1 MRYIHLLPEQAR
13 MLERIR
19 RRSQKPRVRDRAL
32 ALLLSYQGQSVPQL
46 ARFFGVHPNTVINW
60 FNAFER
66 WGLVG
71 LYDAPRTGRR
81 PKLTQ
86 EQAKQVKIWVKDNP
100 QQLDRVASQVA
111 EVFKKSVSRWTL
123 KRIVKG
129 QGMTWRRVRRG
140 MPKQEDEAV
149 LEKKSRS

>member
-1 MRYIHLLPEQAR
+1 M
-13 MLERIR
+13 
-19 RRSQKPRVRDRAL
+19 
-32 ALLLSYQGQSVPQL
+32 
-46 ARFFGVHPNTVINW
+46 
-60 FNAFER
+60 
-66 WGLVG
+66 VG

-86 EQAKQVKIWVKDNP
+86 EQAKQVKVWVKDTP

-111 EVFKKSVSRWTL
+111 EVFGKSVSRWTL
-123 KRIVKG
+123 KRMVKG

>member
-1 MRYIHLLPEQAR
+1 MRYIQLLPEQAR
-13 MLERIR
+13 MLERLR

-32 ALLLSYQGQSVPQL
+32 ALVLSHQGQSVPQL
-46 ARFFGVHPNTVINW
+46 ATFFGVHRNTVINW
-60 FNAFER
+60 FNAFEH

-71 LYDAPRTGRR
+71 LYDARRSGRR

-86 EQAKQVKIWVKDNP
+86 EQAKQVKLWAKDTP
-100 QQLDRVASQVA
+100 QQLDRVTSQVA
-111 EVFKKSVSRWTL
+111 EVFGQSLSRWTV